1 MMGRVRTR
9 ALSLGLLTLAA
20 APSWGDNN
28 VVNLRQV
35 DTGGGGSL
43 HITQLGQGN
52 ALTGPSSLS
61 TVTFDTVYG
70 LHSYAPIVN
79 SGALFTRS
87 GQVAAD
93 FGSDG
98 TLFVEQEGND
108 NRIALTGAAAG
119 QNVAMLMFG
128 DRNAVEL
135 LPSSSNPDHYSV
147 TFAAEGDDN
156 KARLRPQPGSTIAL
170 EIVGNRNEFI
180 LNQTAG
186 AVDSSI
192 AIESFGDEHAARVLQ
207 YDPSSQITLTFLG
220 DGVGPIELKQYG
232 GNITMTFEST
242 VSYGGAAPGAP
253 FTLVVPE

>member
-1 MMGRVRTR
+1 MIFRL
-9 ALSLGLLTLAA
+9 ALTLGLLSLAT

-52 ALTGPSSLS
+52 AVTGPTSLPAVS
-61 TVTFDTVYG
+61 FDTIYG

-87 GQVAAD
+87 GQAAAD

-98 TLFVEQEGND
+98 ALFVAQEGND
-108 NRIALTGAAAG
+108 NSIALTGAAVG
-119 QNVAMLMFG
+119 QSVAMLMFG

-135 LPSSSNPDHYSV
+135 LPSSPNPDNYSV
-147 TFAAEGDDN
+147 TFAAEGSDN
-156 KARLRPQPGSTIAL
+156 KARLRPQPGSSIAL
-170 EIVGNRNEFI
+170 EILGSRNEFI

-186 AVDSSI
+186 AEGSSI
-192 AIESFGDEHAARVLQ
+192 TVESFGDEHAARVLQ
-207 YDPSSQITLTFLG
+207 YDPNSKITLTFLG
-220 DGVGPIELKQYG
+220 EGVGPIELKQYG
-232 GNITMTFEST
+232 GDITMTFEST

-253 FTLVVPE
+253 FTLAVQE

>member
-1 MMGRVRTR
+1 MMGTR
-9 ALSLGLLTLAA
+9 ALSLGLLALAT

-35 DTGGGGSL
+35 DTGGGGSI

-52 ALTGPSSLS
+52 AVTGPSSLS
-61 TVTFDTVYG
+61 TVNFDTVYG

-79 SGALFTRS
+79 SGALFTRT
-87 GQVAAD
+87 GQAAAD

-98 TLFVEQEGND
+98 SLFVEQQGND
-108 NRIALTGAAAG
+108 NSIALTGAAVG
-119 QNVAMLMFG
+119 QSVAMLMFG
-128 DRNAVEL
+128 SRNAVEL
-135 LPSSSNPDHYSV
+135 LPSSSNPDNYSV

-156 KARLRPQPGSTIAL
+156 KARLRPQPGSSISL
-170 EIVGNRNEFI
+170 EILGSRNEFV

-186 AVDSSI
+186 ADNSSI
-192 AIESFGDEHAARVLQ
+192 NVESFGDEHAARVLQ
-207 YDPSSQITLTFLG
+207 YHPDSQITLTFLG
-220 DGVGPIELKQYG
+220 EGVGPIELKQYG

-242 VSYGGAAPGAP
+242 VSDGDAAPGAA

>member
-1 MMGRVRTR
+1 MMGKR
-9 ALSLGLLTLAA
+9 ALSLGLLALAT
-20 APSWGDNN
+20 APCFGDNN

-35 DTGGGGSL
+35 DTGGGGSI

-52 ALTGPSSLS
+52 AVTGPSSLP
-61 TVTFDTVYG
+61 TVRFDTTYG

-79 SGALFTRS
+79 SGALFTGT
-87 GQVAAD
+87 GQAAAD

-98 TLFVEQEGND
+98 ALYVEQEGHD
-108 NRIALTGAAAG
+108 NLIALTGAAAG
-119 QNVAMLMFG
+119 QNVTLLMFG

-135 LPSSSNPDHYSV
+135 LPSSSNPDNYSV

-156 KARLRPQPGSTIAL
+156 KARLRPQPRSAIAL
-170 EIVGNRNEFI
+170 EIVGSRNEFV
-180 LNQTAG
+180 LNQIAG
-186 AVDSSI
+186 AWDSSI
-192 AIESFGDEHAARVLQ
+192 AVESFGDEHAARVLQ

-220 DGVGPIELKQYG
+220 EGVGPIELKQYG
-232 GNITMTFEST
+232 GDITMTFEST

>member
-1 MMGRVRTR
+1 MMAKR
-9 ALSLGLLTLAA
+9 ALSLGLLALAT

-35 DTGGGGSL
+35 DTGGGGSI

-52 ALTGPSSLS
+52 AVTGPSSLS
-61 TVTFDTVYG
+61 TVNFDTVYG

-79 SGALFTRS
+79 SGALFTRT
-87 GQVAAD
+87 GQAAAD

-98 TLFVEQEGND
+98 SLFVEQEGND
-108 NRIALTGAAAG
+108 NSIALTGAAVG
-119 QNVAMLMFG
+119 QSVAMLMFG
-128 DRNAVEL
+128 SRNAVEL
-135 LPSSSNPDHYSV
+135 LPSSSNPDNYSV

-156 KARLRPQPGSTIAL
+156 KARLRPQPGSSISL
-170 EIVGNRNEFI
+170 EILGSRNEFV

-186 AVDSSI
+186 AENSSI
-192 AIESFGDEHAARVLQ
+192 NVESFGDEHAARVLQ
-207 YDPSSQITLTFLG
+207 YDPNSQITLTFLG
-220 DGVGPIELKQYG
+220 EGVGPIELKQYG
-232 GNITMTFEST
+232 GNFTMTFEST